1 VSGPSGD
8 GGDPGAGSAA
18 PARKPPTWRW
28 LLRPKIEAALNGLK
42 GGSGA
47 GRSVVVG
54 LLVLAVGG
62 PLGYWGVARF
72 LRSLREVPE
81 VGPPLVGKL
90 LGLGLLLVLA
100 ILLLSNIIGALSNFF
115 LSRDLP
121 GLLSSPVDWL
131 HLYLARLTE
140 TTLTSSWMVALL
152 LVPVLVAYE
161 QVYGG
166 GAGFYLVALAAVPP
180 LFLVPG
186 AVGSAVTLLL
196 VRVFPAR
203 RVRDLLGLVT
213 IGAAGLLVAGLR
225 MLRPER
231 LVNPEGFRSLVDFL
245 EALRGPTSPW
255 LPSAWSSEA
264 LMGFLEGA
272 FDPFYLVLLWTT
284 AGGILVLGAL
294 LHRRLYSTCYSR
306 AREGAERDIAAGP
319 LWTTVDWLLSPLG
332 VRRREMVL
340 KDMRVFFRDATQW
353 SQLVILA
360 VLVVVYVYNMQ
371 VLPLGASEAISDYLT
386 SLIVFLNL
394 ALAGFV
400 LAAVAARFV
409 FPAVSLEGDSMWLL
423 RSAPMRPGVLVW
435 SKFWTGAVPLLVL
448 AAALTAV
455 TNWLL
460 GVAPWMIALSLVS
473 VAALTLAFTGQA
485 LAWGAAYPKLDAPN
499 AAEIPMSVGGLLF
512 MFGAL
517 ATLVLV
523 VGGQMWA
530 LSDYLAGGLPWHDA
544 RPPEA
549 SEIGLALGITLA
561 VCVPATILPYR
572 SARKNVEELEP

>member
-1 VSGPSGD
+1 MIGPAGD
-8 GGDPGAGSAA
+8 GGEPPGGAGATD
-18 PARKPPTWRW
+18 RKPPTWRW
-28 LLRPKIEAALNGLK
+28 LLRPKVEAALHGLK
-42 GGSGA
+42 GGGGA
-47 GRSVVVG
+47 GRTVVVG

-62 PLGYWGVARF
+62 PLGYWGAARF

-166 GAGFYLVALAAVPP
+166 GAGFYLVAVAAVPP
-180 LFLVPG
+180 LFVVPA
-186 AVGSAVTLLL
+186 AVGSAVTLIL

-272 FDPFYLVLLWTT
+272 FDPFYLVLLWAT

-294 LHRRLYSTCYSR
+294 LHRRLFSTCYSR
-306 AREGAERDIAAGP
+306 AREGAEREIGDGP
-319 LWTTVDWLLSPLG
+319 LWSTVGWLLSPLG

-448 AAALTAV
+448 AGALVAV

-460 GVAPWMIALSLVS
+460 GVAPWMVALSLVS

-512 MFGAL
+512 MLGAL

-530 LSDYLAGGLPWHDA
+530 LNDYLAGGLPWHEA
-544 RPPEA
+544 RPPRA
-549 SEIGLALGITLA
+549 AEIGLALGITLA
-561 VCVPATILPYR
+561 VCVPATVLPYR
-572 SARKNVEELEP
+572 SARRTVEELEP